1 MTTLTK
7 TNSIHRLPL
16 RLVFLFIPLALA
28 GLIIA
33 NGALAQIS
41 SINSVHLDPRQFN
54 DIPLATLTTVSNYP
68 SLISFEEQNVSTLLN
83 AFANRDAW
91 HFSNNN
97 GVSSYFFNNSDAFT
111 ITMDV
116 TLTGDPISPRKDAG
130 IVFNNPLNDGGE
142 FVVNTDGHE
151 IVAFGGFLRFYAFPR
166 AFNSGDTVTLG
177 LTVFKDSNNKNAII
191 YMAKTSTFCQV
202 SPALE
207 FDNLEQGVINGTTIG
222 GFFQIVNSPTITTN
236 SGEAVFENILVGA
249 SDQDFD
255 GVPDSVDVCPDTPP
269 CSIVAAN
276 GCSFDQLAPC
286 AGPASGG
293 TWKNHGQYLSAVAT
307 AVNEL
312 LTQGKISQ
320 SQADAIVG
328 AAAKSNCGAKK

>member
-16 RLVFLFIPLALA
+16 RLAFLFIPLALA

-41 SINSVHLDPRQFN
+41 SINSVHLDPRQFS

-83 AFANRDAW
+83 AFANQDAW

-97 GVSSYFFNNSDAFT
+97 GVSSYLFNNSDAFT

-116 TLTGDPISPRKDAG
+116 TLTGDPISPRKEAG
-130 IVFNNPLNDGGE
+130 ILFNNPLNDGGQ
-142 FVVNTDGHE
+142 FIVNTDGHE

-236 SGEAVFENILVGA
+236 SGEAVFENIHVGA

-255 GVPDSVDVCPDTPP
+255 GVADSDDTCPNTPP
-269 CSIVAAN
+269 CTLVDSQ
-276 GCSFDQLAPC
+276 GCSIGQLAPC

-293 TWKNHGQYLSAVAT
+293 TWKNHGQYVAAAAQ
-307 AVNEL
+307 AVNEFL
-312 LTQGKISQ
+312 ALGLISQ
-320 SQADAIVG
+320 SQADALLS
-328 AAAKSNCGAKK
+328 AAGQSTCGSKK